1 MKHLNGRRYKHA
13 FGAFQVEDIACVGAG
28 YVGGPTCAM
37 IAYKCPEVR
46 VTVVDM
52 NAEKIK
58 QWNSDSL
65 PIYEVINSLKISNVG
80 GCYFCMTQPEN
91 FIFSF

>member
-1 MKHLNGRRYKHA
+1 M
-13 FGAFQVEDIACVGAG
+13 GAG

-37 IAYKCPEVR
+37 IAYKCPEIR

-58 QWNSDSL
+58 QWNSDHL
-65 PIYEVINSLKISNVG
+65 PIFEVVNLSIN
-80 GCYFCMTQPEN
+80 N
-91 FIFSF
+91 FIIFKNTLKWLLDYSLVSNFQN